1 MPLITGKHTL
11 GPEDAHLTIRT
22 GKGGAAARA
31 AHNLLIEVTSWNA
44 TLDVGEA
51 TTLTLTA
58 DSRSLRVLEGS
69 GGAFPLGD
77 SDKQSISKTID
88 DEVLKGG
95 TIEFH
100 STAVTPSG
108 DGRVLN
114 VQGELELLG
123 KHAPVSFALT
133 VDDGG
138 AISGEAVLK
147 QSDWKIKPY
156 STLFGTLKVADE
168 LRVVID
174 GKVPVS

>member
-1 MPLITGKHTL
+1 MSLTTGKHTL
-11 GPEDAHLTIRT
+11 GPQEARLTIRT

-31 AHNLLIEVTSWNA
+31 AHNLVIEVTSWNA

-51 TTLTLTA
+51 TTLALSA
-58 DSRSLRVLEGS
+58 DSRSLRVLDGS

-77 SDKQSISKTID
+77 SDKESISKTIH

-100 STAVTPSG
+100 STAVTASD
-108 DGRVLN
+108 DGRLLN
-114 VQGELELLG
+114 VQGQLELLG
-123 KHAPVSFALT
+123 KHAPVTFELK
-133 VDDGG
+133 VDDAG

-147 QSDWKIKPY
+147 QSDWNIKPY

-168 LRVVID
+168 LRVAIE

>member
-1 MPLITGKHTL
+1 MPLTTGTYTL
-11 GPEDAHLTIRT
+11 GPHDARLTIRT

-31 AHNLLIEVTSWNA
+31 AHNLVIEVTSWKA
-44 TLDVGEA
+44 TLDAGQSTA
-51 TTLTLTA
+51 LTVSA

-88 DEVLKGG
+88 DEVLQGG

-100 STAVTPSG
+100 STAVTASQ
-108 DGRVLN
+108 DGHVLS
-114 VQGELELLG
+114 VQGQLELLG
-123 KHAPVSFALT
+123 KHAPVSFELKL
-133 VDDGG
+133 DDAGS
-138 AISGEAVLK
+138 ISGEAVLK

-168 LRVVID
+168 LIVAVD
-174 GKVPVS
+174 GHVPTS